1 MLVSKG
7 KDKDEYIPKLPL
19 KLTPQVFIGC
29 CISGL
34 YLLKTVL
41 LARMAKRQSCFLSLL
56 FLQFLDFVH

>member
-34 YLLKTVL
+34 NT
-41 LARMAKRQSCFLSLL
+41 R
-56 FLQFLDFVH
+56 